1 VNNYLLK
8 PMIFRLAISN
18 DYNRFR
24 LEFWH
29 AVSVNGLM
37 MFSQYSPTE
46 DHKLNSLLK
55 DLVSGMQII
64 LKVKLLGAYLGGS
77 FAHGGWDHDSDV
89 DFDVVIES
97 DLTDTEISAL
107 TVHHTKIYDMGSY
120 WGKHLE
126 GAYFPKD
133 ILQNLDRTDQAI
145 WYLDNGSLTFER
157 SIHDNTLV
165 NRWVLREHGLILV
178 GPPPR
183 TWIPPIPDEKLM
195 AEVRQTMQDWG
206 NEILQGGYPLDN
218 RWAQTFAVLMYCRML
233 HTLVTGEVQS
243 KPAGAAWAKVTLDR
257 TWTALIDDAISARP
271 DQYTKI
277 SHPSDPEKIKLTKAF
292 IGYALSEMG

>member
-1 VNNYLLK
+1 
-8 PMIFRLAISN
+8 
-18 DYNRFR
+18 
-24 LEFWH
+24 
-29 AVSVNGLM
+29 
-37 MFSQYSPTE
+37 MFLQYSPTQ
-46 DHKLNSLLK
+46 DHQLNSLLK
-55 DLVSGMQII
+55 DLVTGMQTI
-64 LKVKLLGAYLGGS
+64 LKAKFLGAYLGGS

-97 DLTDTEISAL
+97 DLTDTEIIEL
-107 TVHHTKIYDMGSY
+107 TVLHAKIYEMGSY

-133 ILQNLDRTDQAI
+133 ILQNLDWTDQAI

-165 NRWVLREHGLILV
+165 NRWVLREHGLVLA

-183 TWIPPIPDEKLM
+183 TWIPPIPDEKLK

-233 HTLVTGEVQS
+233 HTLATGEVQS
-243 KPAGAAWAKVTLDR
+243 KPAGAAWAKVMLDR
-257 TWTALIDDAISARP
+257 AWTALIDDAMSARP
-271 DQYTKI
+271 GQYTKI
-277 SHPSDPEKIKLTKAF
+277 SHPSDPEKVKLTKAF
-292 IGYALSEMG
+292 IAYALSEVGQI